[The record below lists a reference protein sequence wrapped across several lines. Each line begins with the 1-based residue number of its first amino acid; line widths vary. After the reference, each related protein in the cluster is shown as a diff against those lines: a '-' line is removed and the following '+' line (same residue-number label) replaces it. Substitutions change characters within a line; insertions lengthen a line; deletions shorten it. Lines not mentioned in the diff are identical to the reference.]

1 MKYCL
6 HHNQNMFNFILNLR
20 KIKLPFTAT
29 EVYFDLG
36 TSETKIGIKD
46 KGVILREPTYL
57 GFNSR
62 IREFIFF
69 GKEAKSI
76 VGKTPDFIKISRP
89 VVNGVISDFDA
100 EVSLIKKFLEQSV
113 YLYFSN
119 KFIKPP
125 IRAISVIPTIAT
137 EIEQKAVEESLLK
150 AGASEVYLIEKSLA
164 TASGCNIDVFS
175 HEPNLIIDLGGGL
188 IELSIISSGG
198 IISQKTLKTAG
209 DHMNKLIYNYIYLKY
224 GVILGEGTCEL
235 LKIEL
240 LNFVNNEKAMTIR
253 GKSLETGLPKS
264 VRITTS
270 DIKEALLTNFN
281 QICDA
286 VKELIEN
293 SPPEILDEL
302 LKRGIRLTG
311 GLGQIDG
318 IDQFFANELKIEVY
332 RIEDVQNAT
341 INGLIKLARNF
352 NHIVKLA
359 VA

>member
-1 MKYCL
+1 
-6 HHNQNMFNFILNLR
+6 MFNFIQILK
-20 KIKLPFTAT
+20 KIKLPFSYI
-29 EVYFDLG
+29 ELYFDLG
-36 TSETKIGIKD
+36 TSQTKIGIKD
-46 KGVILREPTYL
+46 KGVILRESTYL

-76 VGKTPDFIKISRP
+76 VGKTPDFIKITRP

-100 EVSLIKKFLEQSV
+100 EVALIRKFLEQSV

-119 KFIKPP
+119 KLIKPP
-125 IRAISVIPTIAT
+125 IRAISVVPTVAT
-137 EIEQKAVEESLLK
+137 EIEQKAVEEALVK

-164 TASGCNIDVFS
+164 TASGCNVDIFS
-175 HEPNLIIDLGGGL
+175 HQPNLIVDLGGGL

-198 IISQKTLKTAG
+198 IVSQKTLKTAG

-224 GVILGEGTCEL
+224 GVILGEATCET
-235 LKIEL
+235 LKIDL
-240 LNFVNNEKAMTIR
+240 LNFINDEKTTTIR

-270 DIKEALLTNFN
+270 DIKEALLSNFN
-281 QICDA
+281 QISDGI
-286 VKELIEN
+286 KELIEN

-302 LKRGIRLTG
+302 LKRGIILTG
-311 GLGQIDG
+311 GLAQIEG
-318 IDQFFANELKIEVY
+318 IDRFFSNEIKIDVY

-341 INGLIKLARNF
+341 INGLMKLSKNF
-352 NHIVKLA
+352 DNLSKLA
-359 VA
+359 VT